1 MILEILG
8 SKSIRVNEDEDVRVN
23 YRAGKTAIYLSET
36 TKYLVLNPDEIASVT
51 ISKKT
56 EVK

>member
-8 SKSIRVNEDEDVRVN
+8 SQKINVNEDEDVQVG
-23 YRAGKTAIYLSET
+23 YKTGKTAIYLSET
-36 TKYLVLNPDEIASVT
+36 TKHLVLNPDEIVSVT